1 MNKFQGSDL
10 RVSRNLKRESS
21 ISILSM
27 TAINGSHET
36 WQFTTPEGWSC
47 EGDSE

>member
-1 MNKFQGSDL
+1 MNKFQGSDV

-21 ISILSM
+21 ISIQSM
-27 TAINGSHET
+27 TATNGGHET

-47 EGDSE
+47 KGDSE